1 MSTHE
6 RVLLTVREACATVH
20 VRKTTIY
27 RWLKAGKLDV
37 IRTVGGSLRIYED
50 SLWQKT
56 PTEAPE

>member
-1 MSTHE
+1 M
-6 RVLLTVREACATVH
+6 LLTVRESCATAH

-50 SLWQKT
+50 SLWQKPT
-56 PTEAPE
+56 PEAPE